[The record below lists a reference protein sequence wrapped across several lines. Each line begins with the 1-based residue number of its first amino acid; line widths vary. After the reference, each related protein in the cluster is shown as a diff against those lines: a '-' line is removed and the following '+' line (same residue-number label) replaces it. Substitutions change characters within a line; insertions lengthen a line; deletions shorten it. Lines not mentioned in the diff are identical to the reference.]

1 MTRPLFHIQNADT
14 GLYMAAI
21 PSAHPFTPR
30 IDLAA
35 AYGLEMAARLA
46 EQLAGGKPAAF
57 RLVAIESVD
66 FLRT

>member
-1 MTRPLFHIQNADT
+1 MTCMRYHIQNVAT
-14 GLYMAAI
+14 GLYAAAI
-21 PSAHPFTPR
+21 PSAHPFTPC

-35 AYGLEMAARLA
+35 AYGLETAARVA
-46 EQLAGGKPAAF
+46 EQLASGKPATF